1 MQYLASCAWL
11 QARSYSAPSLA
22 GGVKVL
28 TGRVVASVVSFAFLS
43 GTFPLVLKSP
53 VVASWR
59 CCGQAMSQ
67 SCKTNSCLWRR
78 WVRISDLSHEGTD
91 LSAGE
96 AESCPGERALG
107 KCDHL
112 AWLDVP
118 LVRRLCRFG
127 FASRRLA
134 FEKVE
139 ANLSK
144 QGNSNSDHSQKDALA
159 KLEAELE
166 PSRNSRD
173 RKRKPPFSQGTFAG
187 PGPSA
192 GRRSAIRR
200 QPQNSHRT
208 APRR

>member
-139 ANLSK
+139 ANLPVTAGTENVSRLFLK
-144 QGNSNSDHSQKDALA
+144 ALSLGQVRQQAAEVQSDANLKTLIELLHVAEVNRDILQAQGFDASL
-159 KLEAELE
+159 
-166 PSRNSRD
+166 R
-173 RKRKPPFSQGTFAG
+173 
-187 PGPSA
+187 
-192 GRRSAIRR
+192 
-200 QPQNSHRT
+200 
-208 APRR
+208 PR